1 MRIAGV
7 TWGALAA
14 LAAAAIPVWAQGTR
28 LQGSLDKLAEKAEES
43 VVVTLDKSML
53 RLNSRFLD
61 EAAEAEVRKLMAGL
75 DSIYVRSL
83 EFASEG
89 EYSAAD
95 VEAVRSQLQ
104 TPAWSRIVGVRSQR
118 SGRDADVYFK
128 NAGNGQ
134 LGGIV
139 VIDAEPKE
147 LTIVEI
153 NGTLDPERLVEL
165 GGEFGIP
172 RLAAR
177 GIRREGQ

>member
-1 MRIAGV
+1 MRIAGIV
-7 TWGALAA
+7 LGALAA
-14 LAAAAIPVWAQGTR
+14 AVIPLWAQEIKLPGN
-28 LQGSLDKLAEKAEES
+28 LDKLAEKAQES

-53 RLNSRFLD
+53 RLTSRFLD
-61 EAAEAEVRKLMAGL
+61 EGENAEVKKLVAGL

-83 EFASEG
+83 EFAKDG

-95 VEAVRSQLQ
+95 VEAVRRQLQ
-104 TPAWSRIVGVRSQR
+104 APGWSRIVGVRSQR
-118 SGRDADVYFK
+118 SGEDVDVYFK

-139 VIDAEPKE
+139 VISAEAKE

-153 NGTLDPERLVEL
+153 NGTLDPARLVDL

-172 RLAAR
+172 RLTAR
-177 GIRREGQ
+177 AVGREEQ